1 MLLDMLRDVINH
13 PQTITEHISKV
24 YDGYCAMSTQDKIL
38 SGVMVVAGVAAL
50 VLLPSDRYPEE

>member
-1 MLLDMLRDVINH
+1 MLTDMLLAMAGIWDGLEASAH
-13 PQTITEHISKV
+13 EV
-24 YDGYCAMSTQDKIL
+24 YEGYCQLSTEGKIL